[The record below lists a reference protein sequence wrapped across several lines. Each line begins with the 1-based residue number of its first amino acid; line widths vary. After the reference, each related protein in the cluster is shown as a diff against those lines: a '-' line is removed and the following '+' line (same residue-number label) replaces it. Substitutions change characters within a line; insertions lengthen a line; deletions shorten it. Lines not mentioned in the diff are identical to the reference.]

1 VVNTGKVAYRLIGE
15 VLEFSMATA
24 GLTSPWATDSRSD
37 RKASGLVTGG
47 EWGNGVIYY
56 LFCYFK
62 FILIPKRCPERARA
76 EYFTPWTRS
85 RTAAKD
91 SGATK

>member
-1 VVNTGKVAYRLIGE
+1 VVNTGKVAWLIGE
-15 VLEFSMATA
+15 VLEFSGNSWTNVTM
-24 GLTSPWATDSRSD
+24 GNGFESD

-62 FILIPKRCPERARA
+62 FILIQSVAPSEPRA

-85 RTAAKD
+85 RTA
-91 SGATK
+91 